1 MTDMFSKLDPPA
13 PFVMPPWPDPTG
25 MTAGEVD
32 AMLTERE
39 RAIADH
45 ERRVDEWESFMTSP
59 RGFALCVL
67 RAARNQLVFC
77 RPRR

>member
-1 MTDMFSKLDPPA
+1 
-13 PFVMPPWPDPTG
+13 
-25 MTAGEVD
+25 
-32 AMLTERE
+32 MLTERE

-67 RAARNQLVFC
+67 RAARNQLVFW

>member
-1 MTDMFSKLDPPA
+1 MTDMFSRLDPPA

-25 MTAGEVD
+25 MTAGEID
-32 AMLTERE
+32 AMLTARE

-59 RGFALCVL
+59 RGLALRVL
-67 RAARNQLVFC
+67 RAERNRLIFW